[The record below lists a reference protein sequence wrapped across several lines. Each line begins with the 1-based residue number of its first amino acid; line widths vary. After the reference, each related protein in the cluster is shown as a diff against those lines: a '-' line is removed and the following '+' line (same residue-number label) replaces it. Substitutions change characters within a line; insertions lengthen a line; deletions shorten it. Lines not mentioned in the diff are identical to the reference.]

1 MTEKNENSTQFRIK
15 VKSKCERTRTA
26 STFVEPLELNPEKYI
41 NHDQNY
47 LNTLN
52 NNIIKMEMKTQ
63 MDLQKQNASF
73 VYWYKQFF
81 NF

>member
-1 MTEKNENSTQFRIK
+1 MTEKTENSNQFRIK
-15 VKSKCERTRTA
+15 VKSKCDRTRTA

-47 LNTLN
+47 LNSIN
-52 NNIIKMEMKTQ
+52 NNIIKMKMKAQ

-73 VYWYKQFF
+73 IYW
-81 NF
+81 